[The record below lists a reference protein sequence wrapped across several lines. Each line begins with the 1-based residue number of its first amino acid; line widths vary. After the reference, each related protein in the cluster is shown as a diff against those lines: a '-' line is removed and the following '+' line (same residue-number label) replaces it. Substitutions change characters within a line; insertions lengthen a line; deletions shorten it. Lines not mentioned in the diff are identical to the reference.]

1 MGEVELRGKLYEL
14 ERKISNLE
22 WELHRTASDA
32 HWELANYRSHVQMVT
47 LGAMAVLLPII
58 VVIVGIALR

>member
-1 MGEVELRGKLYEL
+1 MGEVELREKLYEL
-14 ERKISNLE
+14 ERKVSNLE

-47 LGAMAVLLPII
+47 VGTLTVLVPII
-58 VVIVGIALR
+58 VLVLAFALR